1 MNLKMLY
8 WLILSRMTAPL
19 LRSNWPTDRKFEL
32 HSTFLKPQGFSQDR
46 TLTDIL
52 CIIYDGQIPL
62 RWWKSRQTRS
72 AEVAQYVV
80 AEGTS
85 ADDIRQHLGY
95 SQSGMTRQPFARS
108 NGGYANNLVFNYKTR
123 IGASS
128 LSEQDDADRDWVGP
142 VSLEIPVDV
151 PCGDGFLRTK
161 DRFLISLWREEGY
174 YCADD
179 ILGLRISE
187 AAQTY
192 DEILDSIYETLGV
205 SMEGIRHG
213 RRL

>member
-1 MNLKMLY
+1 M
-8 WLILSRMTAPL
+8 
-19 LRSNWPTDRKFEL
+19 
-32 HSTFLKPQGFSQDR
+32 
-46 TLTDIL
+46 
-52 CIIYDGQIPL
+52 
-62 RWWKSRQTRS
+62 
-72 AEVAQYVV
+72 VQYVV
-80 AEGTS
+80 SEATS
-85 ADDIRQHLGY
+85 ADDSRQHVGY
-95 SQSGMTRQPFARS
+95 SQSGMTRQSFARS
-108 NGGYANNLVFNYKTR
+108 DGGCANNLVFNYKTR

-128 LSEQDDADRDWVGP
+128 LLEQDDADRDWVSP

-192 DEILDSIYETLGV
+192 DELLDSIYETLAFLWKEYAMAED
-205 SMEGIRHG
+205 SELSEGAIELKQAMIRSFHIQD
-213 RRL
+213 